1 MMMNAF
7 FPAMALMVLVGCST
21 PSPVQK
27 AQRVKVDPLRSLNME
42 ALCKDQA
49 AKRYNTGEQ
58 KIDVTAFEQF
68 QGSYE
73 MRGYT
78 FRKEQFVCSFDADSS
93 IFASFHA
100 LSPAFSR
107 FVLYIFH
114 PAGILIPSFKSTR
127 IQHEIICKSL
137 IPGPSRA

>member
-7 FPAMALMVLVGCST
+7 FPAMALMVLVGCSR

-42 ALCKDQA
+42 GLCTDQAAKRYNTRA

-78 FRKEQFVCSFDADSS
+78 FRKEQFVCSFDADGH
-93 IFASFHA
+93 FLH
-100 LSPAFSR
+100 LSMR
-107 FVLYIFH
+107 
-114 PAGILIPSFKSTR
+114 
-127 IQHEIICKSL
+127 
-137 IPGPSRA
+137 

>member
-7 FPAMALMVLVGCST
+7 FPAMALIVLVGCST
-21 PSPVQK
+21 P
-27 AQRVKVDPLRSLNME
+27 RSLNME

-78 FRKEQFVCSFDADSS
+78 FRKEQFVCSFDADGH
-93 IFASFHA
+93 FLH
-100 LSPAFSR
+100 LSMR
-107 FVLYIFH
+107 
-114 PAGILIPSFKSTR
+114 
-127 IQHEIICKSL
+127 
-137 IPGPSRA
+137 